1 MGQCMDFVRF
11 RRNILVAVK
20 FLHDQNIVHRDL
32 KPENILMTSRSD
44 NTSIKITDFG
54 LAKLIGQRGKVH
66 SVCSSPVAFCHE
78 FSRFAGL
85 QTCCGTPQYFA
96 PEVLQR
102 KNTVLGQ
109 GHYGKEVD
117 MWSIGVILY
126 VVLAGLLACFDAD
139 CVICRPFITTINVAN

>member
-54 LAKLIGQRGKVH
+54 LAKLIGQRG
-66 SVCSSPVAFCHE
+66 SVQLV
-78 FSRFAGL
+78 
-85 QTCCGTPQYFA
+85 
-96 PEVLQR
+96 
-102 KNTVLGQ
+102 
-109 GHYGKEVD
+109 
-117 MWSIGVILY
+117 
-126 VVLAGLLACFDAD
+126 
-139 CVICRPFITTINVAN
+139 